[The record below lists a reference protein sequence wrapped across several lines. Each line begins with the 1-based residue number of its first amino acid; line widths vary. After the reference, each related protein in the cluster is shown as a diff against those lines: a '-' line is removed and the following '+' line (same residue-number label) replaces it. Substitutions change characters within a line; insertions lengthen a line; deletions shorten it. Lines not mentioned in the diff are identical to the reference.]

1 MGVLNCDVAVI
12 GSGAAGLAAALTAR
26 HHGLDVIV
34 LEKESVIGGT
44 TAWSGGWLWMVLS
57 R

>member
-1 MGVLNCDVAVI
+1 MVGVLNCDVAVI

-44 TAWSGGWLWMVLS
+44 TAWSGGWLW
-57 R
+57 